1 MNHVPGSDSTC
12 TLSGWRNMLTRGAA
26 EPSWHDEAESLRA
39 LAYEVTVAEAR
50 ERERIAQGLHDDIGQ
65 SLALVALKL
74 GELSLSVGSEAAVAL
89 VHEVRALVL
98 DAARATRSVTFDL
111 NCPVLQQLGLQVAIE
126 SLAQR
131 MGRLYGLQVHAQVEV
146 ARDWIAPALHPV
158 VFRVV
163 RELLFNV
170 QKHASAR
177 HAWVRSNRLGG
188 QLSFRVWD
196 DGVGFAPERRARRF
210 GPEGGFGL
218 FSARAQIRAIGG
230 GLEIDSAPGR
240 GTCATVTVP
249 LIAS

>member
-1 MNHVPGSDSTC
+1 MPGGDSTC
-12 TLSGWRNMLTRGAA
+12 TLRSWRDLLAQGAI
-26 EPSWHDEAESLRA
+26 EPSWHDKAESLRA
-39 LAYEVTVAEAR
+39 LAYEVTVAETR

-74 GELSLSVGSEAAVAL
+74 GELAQSVVGESAVVL
-89 VHEVRALVL
+89 VREVRALVL

-131 MGRLYGLQVHAQVEV
+131 MKRLYGLQVHTQVDV
-146 ARDWIAPALHPV
+146 ARDCLAQALHPI

-170 QKHASAR
+170 QKHASA
-177 HAWVRSNRLGG
+177 HNAWVRSNRSEG
-188 QLSFRVWD
+188 QLSLRVWD
-196 DGVGFAPERRARRF
+196 DGVGFEPEYSPRRF
-210 GPEGGFGL
+210 SPEGGFGL
-218 FSARAQIRAIGG
+218 FSARAQMRAIGG

-240 GTCATVTVP
+240 GTCATVTLP
-249 LIAS
+249 LTAV